1 MNKKPIETIMGLVV
15 LIVAGLFL
23 LFAYK
28 VSDLQ
33 VVKGYE
39 IKAEFVKVGGL
50 SVGSDV
56 QLNGIKIGTVVSQRL
71 NTETYNAEVL
81 LSISPD
87 VKLPKDSEISIAAD
101 GLLGDKF
108 VKVTPGKSSELFEN
122 GDTATNVK
130 SFKTLEDLVGEI
142 IFMVTDNGKKE

>member
-39 IKAEFVKVGGL
+39 IRADFAKVGGL
-50 SVGSDV
+50 SIGSDV
-56 QLNGIKIGTVVSQRL
+56 RVNGIKVGTVVSQKL
-71 NTETYNAEVL
+71 NNETYDAEVI
-81 LSISPD
+81 LSLSSD
-87 VKLPKDSEISIAAD
+87 LKLPKDSEIAIASD

-108 VKVTPGKSSELFEN
+108 IKITPGKSQELFQN
-122 GDTATNVK
+122 GDKAQNIK
-130 SFKTLEDLVGEI
+130 SFKTLEDMVGEI
-142 IFMVTDNGKKE
+142 IFMVTDNGNKK

>member
-23 LFAYK
+23 LFAYR

-39 IKAEFVKVGGL
+39 IKAEFAKVGGL

-56 QLNGIKIGTVVSQRL
+56 RLNGIKIGTVVAQKL
-71 NTETYNAEVL
+71 NPETYNAEVI

-87 VKLPKDSEISIAAD
+87 IKLSKDSEISVAAD

-108 VKVTPGKSSELFEN
+108 IKIAPGKSEELFQN
-122 GDTATNVK
+122 GDIATNVK
-130 SFKTLEDLVGEI
+130 SFKTLEDMVGEI
-142 IFMVTDNGKKE
+142 IFMVTDNGNKE

>member
-15 LIVAGLFL
+15 LFVAGLFL
-23 LFAYK
+23 FFAYR

-39 IKAEFVKVGGL
+39 IKAEFLKVGGL

-56 QLNGIKIGTVVSQRL
+56 RLNGIKVGTVVSQKL
-71 NTETYNAEVL
+71 NNENYNAEVI
-81 LSISPD
+81 LSLMSD
-87 VKLPKDSEISIAAD
+87 LQLPNDSEIAIASD

-108 VKVTPGKSSELFEN
+108 IKITPGKSKQIFKD
-122 GDTATNVK
+122 GDIATNIK
-130 SFKTLEDLVGEI
+130 SFKTIEDMVGEI
-142 IFMVTDNGKKE
+142 IFMVTDNDKK

>member
-1 MNKKPIETIMGLVV
+1 MNRKPIETIMGLVV

-23 LFAYK
+23 LFAYN

-56 QLNGIKIGTVVSQRL
+56 QLNGIKIGTVVSQKL

-108 VKVTPGKSSELFEN
+108 VKVTPGKSEELFEN

-130 SFKTLEDLVGEI
+130 SFKTLEDMVGEI